1 MNAHQFIS
9 DRVTIFDNGS
19 LYVMWDKSNQFEIFD
34 KKSDEPIHVF
44 QSHNTPLDEDSA
56 IEEIEF
62 LL

>member
-1 MNAHQFIS
+1 MNEHHFIS
-9 DRVTIFDNGS
+9 DRVNIFDDGS
-19 LYVMWDKSNQFEIFD
+19 LYVMWDKNNQFEIFD
-34 KKSDEPIHVF
+34 RKSDESIHVF